1 MKEHKYDRYLLL
13 IMGAFVQF
21 CCGIAYM
28 WSVFQPYAI
37 KKYTLDT
44 SAANLPFGILLGVFV
59 LGNLA
64 GGMLQKKWN
73 VRFIIIMGATIM
85 CLGLFATAFIPVS
98 NPWLLNVT
106 FGCMAGFGCGLTYN
120 TVLATLQRWFPDKSG
135 LVTGIIICSAGLFGF
150 VMNPIANKLLGEYG
164 FQIAMATVAVILF
177 LISILAGLFIKAPK
191 EAYLEK
197 FSSKG
202 DLAVKKQFT
211 TKEMVHTKQYY
222 IIAVT
227 FALAVPSY
235 FLMNPMLMSLGM
247 ERGLSA
253 KTALLGVM
261 LVSVMN
267 TIGRLTMP
275 WISDRLG
282 RKVVI
287 QVLFTMNIITVLL
300 LTIATGYGFLAL
312 VSCIALYYGGF
323 MGMYPT
329 LNADFFG
336 TKNAGVNYGIVMF
349 GYAIISIACPYL
361 VRAVAKSSMGISL
374 SFVIA
379 AAASGLGFL
388 LILMLKRPE

>member
-1 MKEHKYDRYLLL
+1 MKVHKNYRYLLL
-13 IMGAFVQF
+13 VMGACVQF

-37 KKYTLDT
+37 KKYALDT

-59 LGNLA
+59 FGNLA
-64 GGMLQKKWN
+64 GGILQKKWN
-73 VRFIIIMGATIM
+73 VRLIILIGAVIM
-85 CLGLFATAFIPVS
+85 CFGLFATAFIPVQ
-98 NPWLLNVT
+98 NPWLLNIT
-106 FGCMAGFGCGLTYN
+106 FGCLAGFGCGLTYN

-150 VMNPIANKLLGEYG
+150 VMNPIANKMLELYG
-164 FQIAMATVAVILF
+164 FRTAMATVAMILF
-177 LISILAGLFIKAPK
+177 IISMFAGVFIKAPTK
-191 EAYLEK
+191 DYLEK
-197 FSSKG
+197 FSEKN
-202 DLAVKKQFT
+202 DIAIKKQFT

-222 IIAVT
+222 IVAIT

-247 ERGLSA
+247 ERGLNA

-261 LVSVMN
+261 LVSIMN
-267 TIGRLTMP
+267 TIGRLSMP
-275 WISDRLG
+275 WISDKLG
-282 RKVVI
+282 RKVVL
-287 QVLFTMNIITVLL
+287 QVLFAMNIITVLL
-300 LTIATGYGFLAL
+300 LIIATGYAVLVL

-336 TKNAGVNYGIVMF
+336 TKNAGVNYGVVMF
-349 GYAIISIACPYL
+349 GYAISSIFCPYL

-379 AAASGLGFL
+379 AVASGLGFL
-388 LILMLKRPE
+388 LILMLNRPE

>member
-13 IMGAFVQF
+13 IMGACVQF

-287 QVLFTMNIITVLL
+287 QVLFAMNIITVLL

-349 GYAIISIACPYL
+349 GYAISSIACPYL

>member
-1 MKEHKYDRYLLL
+1 MKEHKNYRYLLL
-13 IMGAFVQF
+13 IMGACVQF

-73 VRFIIIMGATIM
+73 VRWIILTGAAIM
-85 CLGLFATAFIPVS
+85 CLGLFATAFVPVS

-106 FGCMAGFGCGLTYN
+106 FGCMAGFGCGVTYN

-135 LVTGIIICSAGLFGF
+135 LVTGIIICSAGLFGL

-164 FQIAMATVAVILF
+164 FRTAMAIVAGILF
-177 LISILAGLFIKAPK
+177 IISILAGFFIKAPQ
-191 EAYLEK
+191 EHYLEQ
-197 FSSKG
+197 FLSENET
-202 DLAVKKQFT
+202 AVKKQFST
-211 TKEMVHTKQYY
+211 EEMVRTKQYY
-222 IIAVT
+222 IVAIT

-235 FLMNPMLMSLGM
+235 FLMNPMLMSLGV
-247 ERGLSA
+247 ERGLSTG
-253 KTALLGVM
+253 TALIGVM

-267 TIGRLTMP
+267 TTGRLVMP
-275 WISDRLG
+275 WISDRIG
-282 RKVVI
+282 RKAVL
-287 QVLFTMNIITVLL
+287 QVLFALNIVTVLL
-300 LTIATGYGFLAL
+300 LTITSGFGFLVL
-312 VSCIALYYGGF
+312 VSCIALFYGGF

-329 LNADFFG
+329 INADFYG
-336 TKNAGVNYGIVMF
+336 TKHAGVNYGIVML
-349 GYAIISIACPYL
+349 GYAISSISCPYL

-379 AAASGLGFL
+379 AVASGLGFL